1 MTAYGTVDSVPLNAN
16 PRMVREILK
25 DEIGFD
31 GFVVSDYE
39 NVLNLVTKQFIA
51 ENLKDASK
59 LSIEAGNDMSNEYA
73 RILRLRV
80 RTYREQ

>member
-39 NVLNLVTKQFIA
+39 NVLNLVT
-51 ENLKDASK
+51 
-59 LSIEAGNDMSNEYA
+59 SNS
-73 RILRLRV
+73 
-80 RTYREQ
+80 

>member
-25 DEIGFD
+25 DEICFD

-39 NVLNLVTKQFIA
+39 NVLNLVTRQFIA

-59 LSIEAGNDMSNEYA
+59 L
-73 RILRLRV
+73 
-80 RTYREQ
+80 